1 MRVIGVIDLL
11 GGQAVHARGGRRQDY
26 RPVQSKLLADG
37 ESGDATALARA
48 YRRAGISE
56 IYLADLDAIAGRPV
70 EAQVLRPIGA
80 EWIDAGVRDLAGA
93 AALVEGGTQR
103 IVLAL
108 ETLSSWDLVEQ
119 VVALAGSGRTAFSVD
134 LRGGAPLGSL
144 GDDPVALAGRAVGC
158 GVAAVIVLDLARVGA
173 SVGVD
178 RAMLAAVRAAVPAA
192 ELVVGGGI
200 RDASDVAAAAESGC
214 DGVLVGTALH
224 TGSLPLPFFT
234 SDGRSVDH
242 RGTEIS

>member
-26 RPVQSKLLADG
+26 RPVQSRLLADG

-56 IYLADLDAIAGRPV
+56 IYLADLDGIAGRPV
-70 EAQVLRPIGA
+70 DAQVLRPIGA
-80 EWIDAGVRDLAGA
+80 EWIDAGVRDLGGA

-103 IVLAL
+103 IVVAL

-119 VVALAGSGRTAFSVD
+119 VVALAGAGRTAFSVD
-134 LRGGAPLGSL
+134 LKGGVPLGSL
-144 GDDPVALAGRAVGC
+144 GDDPVALAQRAVAC
-158 GVAAVIVLDLARVGA
+158 GASAVIVLDLARVGA

-178 RAMLAAVRAAVPAA
+178 RAMLAAIRAAVPQA
-192 ELVVGGGI
+192 ELVIGGGI
-200 RDASDVAAAAESGC
+200 RDAEDVAAVAELGC

-224 TGSLPLPFFT
+224 TGSLALPFFT
-234 SDGRSVDH
+234 SHGRSVDH
-242 RGTEIS
+242 HGTEIS